1 MGLYSRRT
9 MAEKRKLGEEA
20 GPEAPSPELARSQ
33 SPELEPEDV
42 PQKWRKSKKKSK
54 RRKEGYTEEEDAFI
68 VQAVKAGGA
77 NKATWQSIING
88 WDWGEDPPSVLAIKV
103 PLPLLQ
109 FVPPLPFVYDSP
121 SLVF

>member
-1 MGLYSRRT
+1 

-77 NKATWQSIING
+77 NKTTWQSIING